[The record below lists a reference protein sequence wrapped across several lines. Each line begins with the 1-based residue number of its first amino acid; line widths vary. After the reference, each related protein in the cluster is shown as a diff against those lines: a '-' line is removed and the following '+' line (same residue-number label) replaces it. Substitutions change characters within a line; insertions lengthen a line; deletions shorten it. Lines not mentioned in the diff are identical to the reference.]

1 MLYLSNAS
9 ARGNAMATRTL
20 IGVLLS
26 FATLKTA
33 VAVIPGLLV
42 YSQNYGQFG
51 ATSMEVTITIEAAP
65 PEGSPILW
73 AQQFFTSYTVDHGGL
88 FGIQANGVIGG
99 QNVGK
104 LLVFSIWNADQ
115 AAPGPGATAEPFGGG
130 AAGYSVRLPLQWAQG
145 VPYRFRLEKEP
156 FAWWRLS
163 VSTPG
168 SPPALIGRIRITRDV
183 PLQDGFQAYTEYFG
197 DLGSCADLPHAIAG
211 FSDFVLGTTVVPVDN
226 VAANGACVTHARG
239 FIRGNAAVHEVRP
252 LFSDGFE

>member
-1 MLYLSNAS
+1 
-9 ARGNAMATRTL
+9 MAWRMM
-20 IGVLLS
+20 IGLLLS
-26 FATLKTA
+26 TATVQSA
-33 VAVIPGLLV
+33 VAVVPGLLV

-65 PEGSPILW
+65 TGASPFLW

-88 FGIQANGVIGG
+88 FGIQVNGAIGG
-99 QNVGK
+99 QYVGK
-104 LLVFSIWNADQ
+104 LFLFSIWNADQ
-115 AAPGPGATAEPFGGG
+115 AVAGPGATAEPFGGG
-130 AAGYSVRLPLQWAQG
+130 AVGYTVRLPLQWAQG

-168 SPPALIGRIRITRDV
+168 SAPALIGRIRITRDV

-197 DLGSCADLPHAIAG
+197 DLASCADLPYAKAS
-211 FSDFVLGTTVVPVDN
+211 FSDFVLGTTAVPVAN
-226 VAANGACVTHARG
+226 AAASGTCIAHASG

-252 LFSDGFE
+252 LFSNGFE